1 MTQIQLPKLIKVDP
15 NKIKKKKILL
25 LSDDLRMHS
34 GIATVSRE
42 IVLNTVKEYDW
53 VQLGAALKHP
63 DQGKRFDM
71 SADVQK
77 ETGVK
82 DASVTVYPCDGYGN
96 PDLVRQL
103 IKVEKRLSN
112 KSKPIEVLINNAGFG
127 IKESFTDSNIKAE
140 QELLDV
146 LVTAPMRLS
155 HAVLPGMIK
164 RNSGIIVNVSSVASF
179 IAGGTYSAAKSYLTV
194 FSESLHTELRGTN
207 VKISALCPG
216 FTRTEFHARGRM
228 KMTALPK
235 FMWLDSDKLVSKSW
249 KYAKANRVIC
259 IPGWQYK
266 ILSAIARNAPRPI
279 VRKVGM
285 NVRKKQR

>member
-1 MTQIQLPKLIKVDP
+1 MATALVTGATAGIGASYANLLAKEGFDLILVARDLPRLNQVAKE
-15 NKIKKKKILL
+15 
-25 LSDDLRMHS
+25 LS
-34 GIATVSRE
+34 
-42 IVLNTVKEYDW
+42 
-53 VQLGAALKHP
+53 
-63 DQGKRFDM
+63 KRF
-71 SADVQK
+71 
-77 ETGVK
+77 GVK
-82 DASVTVYPCDGYGN
+82 TQCIKA
-96 PDLVRQL
+96 DLTKPSQL
-103 IKVEKRLSN
+103 ARVEKRVADL
-112 KSKPIEVLINNAGFG
+112 KKPIDVLVNNAGFG
-127 IKESFTDSNIKAE
+127 IKDGFTVSNLDKE

-146 LVTAPMRLS
+146 LVTAPMRLT
-155 HAVLPGMIK
+155 HAVLPVMVK
-164 RNSGIIVNVSSVASF
+164 RNTGIIVNVSSVASF

-216 FTRTEFHARGRM
+216 FTRTEFHSRGRM

-249 KYAKANRVIC
+249 KHVNANRAIS

>member
-1 MTQIQLPKLIKVDP
+1 MATALVTGATAGIGASYANLLAKEGFDLILVARDLPRLNQVAKE
-15 NKIKKKKILL
+15 
-25 LSDDLRMHS
+25 LS
-34 GIATVSRE
+34 
-42 IVLNTVKEYDW
+42 
-53 VQLGAALKHP
+53 
-63 DQGKRFDM
+63 KRF
-71 SADVQK
+71 
-77 ETGVK
+77 GVK
-82 DASVTVYPCDGYGN
+82 TQCMKA
-96 PDLVRQL
+96 DLTKPSELAR
-103 IKVEKRLSN
+103 VEKRVADL
-112 KSKPIEVLINNAGFG
+112 KKPIDVLVNNAGFG
-127 IKESFTDSNIKAE
+127 IKDGFTVSNLDKE

-146 LVTAPMRLS
+146 LVTAPMRLT
-155 HAVLPGMIK
+155 HAVLPVMVK
-164 RNSGIIVNVSSVASF
+164 RNTGIIVNVSSVASF

-216 FTRTEFHARGRM
+216 FTRTEFHSRGRM

-249 KYAKANRVIC
+249 KHVNANRAIS

>member
-1 MTQIQLPKLIKVDP
+1 MATALITGATAGIGASYANLLAKEGFDLILVARDLPRLNKVA
-15 NKIKKKKILL
+15 KE
-25 LSDDLRMHS
+25 LS
-34 GIATVSRE
+34 
-42 IVLNTVKEYDW
+42 
-53 VQLGAALKHP
+53 
-63 DQGKRFDM
+63 KRF
-71 SADVQK
+71 
-77 ETGVK
+77 GVK
-82 DASVTVYPCDGYGN
+82 TQCIKA
-96 PDLVRQL
+96 DLTKPSQL
-103 IKVEKRLSN
+103 AKVEKRVADL
-112 KSKPIEVLINNAGFG
+112 KKPIDVLVNNAGFG
-127 IKESFTDSNIKAE
+127 IKDSFTVSNLDKE

-146 LVTAPMRLS
+146 LVTAPMRLT
-155 HAVLPGMIK
+155 HAVLPVMVK
-164 RNSGIIVNVSSVASF
+164 RDTGIIVNVSSVASF

-235 FMWLDSDKLVSKSW
+235 FMWLNSDELVSKSW

-266 ILSAIARNAPRPI
+266 ILSAIARNAPRPS

>member
-1 MTQIQLPKLIKVDP
+1 MATALITGATAGIGASYANLLAKEGFDLILVARDLPRLNKVA
-15 NKIKKKKILL
+15 K
-25 LSDDLRMHS
+25 
-34 GIATVSRE
+34 E
-42 IVLNTVKEYDW
+42 LN
-53 VQLGAALKHP
+53 
-63 DQGKRFDM
+63 KRF
-71 SADVQK
+71 
-77 ETGVK
+77 GVK
-82 DASVTVYPCDGYGN
+82 TQCIKA
-96 PDLVRQL
+96 DLTKPSQL
-103 IKVEKRLSN
+103 AKVEKRVADL
-112 KSKPIEVLINNAGFG
+112 KKPIDVLVNNAGFG
-127 IKESFTDSNIKAE
+127 IKDSFTASNLDKE

-146 LVTAPMRLS
+146 LVTAPMRLT
-155 HAVLPGMIK
+155 HAVLPVMVK
-164 RNSGIIVNVSSVASF
+164 RNTGIIVNVSSVASF

-235 FMWLDSDKLVSKSW
+235 FMWLNSDELVNKSW